1 MLIFTSSKWLF
12 LRFPSPC
19 KKSPSKIPPLPQP
32 LTAIWKTLLPFFNI
46 QADYVVYIKKY
57 NKIHTK
63 WVTWE
68 LKTPLLNNELT
79 ELDHSTNSNILLW
92 ILCDVIT
99 LFMVAIF
106 EIYFLL
112 RRSFCLKFWNIF
124 DQDLPHCPQ
133 LIVKCHWEIQKPL
146 GDSCWNIKWE
156 LYNEIN
162 WFTHYGWLTK
172 KKMWL
177 GNLKK
182 KSSS

>member
-12 LRFPSPC
+12 FRFPSPW

-32 LTAIWKTLLPFFNI
+32 LTAVWKTLHAVFNI
-46 QADYVVYIKKY
+46 QADYVIYLKKH
-57 NKIHTK
+57 NKVDTK

-68 LKTPLLNNELT
+68 LRTPFLNNELT

-92 ILCDVIT
+92 ILCGVIT

-124 DQDLPHCPQ
+124 DQDLPTTP
-133 LIVKCHWEIQKPL
+133 
-146 GDSCWNIKWE
+146 KW
-156 LYNEIN
+156 
-162 WFTHYGWLTK
+162 
-172 KKMWL
+172 
-177 GNLKK
+177 
-182 KSSS
+182 